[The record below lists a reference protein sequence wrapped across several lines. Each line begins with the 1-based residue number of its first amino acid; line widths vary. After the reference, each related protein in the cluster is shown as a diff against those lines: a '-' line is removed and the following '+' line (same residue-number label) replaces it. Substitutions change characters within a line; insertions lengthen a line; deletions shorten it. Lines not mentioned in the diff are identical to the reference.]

1 MSRSPQKNYLD
12 RLLEPAGTAAQD
24 ELDNTSRPATGSGS
38 PLLTRANSLGR
49 LASGELKQVTHV
61 RLDPKRCRI
70 WSGNARNYAALN
82 ADRCRDLIDSMI
94 AEGGQKVPAL
104 VRKLKNDP
112 DHDYEVI
119 YGTRRHWTISWLRA
133 NNYPDFV
140 FLAEVRDLDDE
151 AAFRLADLE
160 NRGRQDVTE
169 IERAKNYAAALAL
182 HYAGKQATMAER
194 LNVSK
199 GLLSKM
205 IAFANINDKIM
216 AAFAVPGELSL
227 RQGYALAQA
236 VSTPAAEARASRAAG
251 SIVKE
256 NAALAETGKGA
267 LPAASVLS
275 RLLTAA
281 SGETAPSQGPRQIL
295 FQGKP
300 VVTILDENRN
310 GVRFQVHSGTGAD
323 IEAILE
329 SVREA
334 LHGSS
339 LRAGKN
345 D

>member
-1 MSRSPQKNYLD
+1 VSRSSQKNYLD
-12 RLLEPAGTAAQD
+12 RLLEPAGAGEQEEQERANRAPPS
-24 ELDNTSRPATGSGS
+24 LGS
-38 PLLTRANSLGR
+38 PLLTRANSLER
-49 LASGELKQVTHV
+49 IASGELKQVAHV

-70 WSGNARNYAALN
+70 WSGNARNYAGLN
-82 ADRCRDLIDSMI
+82 FERCRDLIDSMI

-119 YGTRRHWTISWLRA
+119 YGTRRHWATSWLRV

-160 NRGRQDVTE
+160 NRARQDITE
-169 IERAKNYAAALAL
+169 IERAKSYAAALPL
-182 HYAGKQATMAER
+182 HYDGKQAKMAER
-194 LNVSK
+194 LNISK

-205 IAFANINDKIM
+205 IAFASINAKIM
-216 AAFAVPGELSL
+216 AAFAEPGELSL

-236 VSTPAAEARASRAAG
+236 TSSSSAEARASRAAAA
-251 SIVKE
+251 IVKE
-256 NAALAETGKGA
+256 NIALVEAGKGA
-267 LPAASVLS
+267 LATAPALA

-281 SGETAPSQGPRQIL
+281 SGETATPDSRQVL
-295 FQGKP
+295 YQGKP
-300 VVTILDENRN
+300 VVTILDENRK

-323 IEAILE
+323 LDRIVE

-334 LHGSS
+334 LQASS
-339 LRAGKN
+339 IGASKK
-345 D
+345 